1 MLITTVIYC
10 YGLKR
15 PHASSDAILKLFL
28 GMFTKLQKAT
38 LDFIMSVSLHVTTLL
53 PLNGFLINCIFEYFL
68 FFC

>member
-15 PHASSDAILKLFL
+15 LHASSDAIFKLFL
-28 GMFTKLQKAT
+28 GIFTKLQKAT

-53 PLNGFLINCIFEYFL
+53 PLNGFLINFIFEYFL
-68 FFC
+68 KIC